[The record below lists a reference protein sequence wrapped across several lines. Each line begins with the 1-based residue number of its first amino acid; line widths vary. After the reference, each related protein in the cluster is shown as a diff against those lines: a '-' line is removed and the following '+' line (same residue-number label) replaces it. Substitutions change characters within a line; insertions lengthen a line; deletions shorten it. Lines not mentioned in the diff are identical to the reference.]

1 MWLKK
6 PVSVARSKSKIAILL
21 ILNVV
26 ILGELMQVTQVK
38 GEEYNFDYIDNYKKE
53 AKEYVGET
61 GKGDLAGKVKEL
73 DGYTDKPK
81 EVGYSEHELRSKG
94 DARVKGE
101 EKDENEGVREAIGA
115 AKSSYAEN
123 PHRSSYTVGKLQ
135 HEGFI
140 KKSDAVTSNP
150 ISGLNVEG
158 KTECKIADKN
168 VGGENVEFEEYY
180 VDVEDSRLIREDKKC
195 EEDEDRL
202 FYCIRKIKD
211 VKCQEKGDCGYNVGG
226 VLLDSVKSGIV
237 YRYSYPTLTFGN
249 AYGISSGYMTDAE
262 MAQSTVFRCGTNC
275 CGIETIRANF
285 DIKDKNNIGTFKL
298 SRITSVQPLMI
309 KLNGEVIYHSFGGY
323 KFEKTGRYASGNQL
337 RSYYAKNDAS
347 PPREWTSLIDTG
359 NGEYSCYPNNLG
371 YLTIREGSGIR
382 TAAGGEYFRPLDDRD
397 LKQKLREG
405 SNQLEITL
413 AFDDIGFLETEFY
426 LQQYCC
432 KEWSDEWDGDCPL

>member
-6 PVSVARSKSKIAILL
+6 PVSVVRSKSKIAILL

-26 ILGELMQVTQVK
+26 ILGELMQVKQVK
-38 GEEYNFDYIDNYKKE
+38 GGEYNFDYIDDYKKE

-73 DGYTDKPK
+73 EGYTDKPK

-135 HEGFI
+135 HEEFI

-168 VGGENVEFEEYY
+168 IGGENVEFEEYY

-211 VKCQEKGDCGYNVGG
+211 VKCKNQLDCGYNAGG
-226 VLLDSVKSGIV
+226 IEEGSVDTGIEWNYTYPYLRLGSKTGDWHFHGYKGSCDKITLRARFRVKDLNNVKKFKLHQISYDDHAMVRINGNIVHNTLSGYYLDITNR
-237 YRYSYPTLTFGN
+237 RYNSDRPGRADLI
-249 AYGISSGYMTDAE
+249 ISSGSNSGPCWRLYPTNGQNHYDYVGKDA
-262 MAQSTVFRCGTNC
+262 G
-275 CGIETIRANF
+275 
-285 DIKDKNNIGTFKL
+285 
-298 SRITSVQPLMI
+298 
-309 KLNGEVIYHSFGGY
+309 
-323 KFEKTGRYASGNQL
+323 
-337 RSYYAKNDAS
+337 SY
-347 PPREWTSLIDTG
+347 
-359 NGEYSCYPNNLG
+359 
-371 YLTIREGSGIR
+371 
-382 TAAGGEYFRPLDDRD
+382 
-397 LKQKLREG
+397 LREG
-405 SNQLEITL
+405 WNEIEIEL
-413 AFDDIGFLETEFY
+413 VYSWEGQVNVVFEAE
-426 LQQYCC
+426 QYCC

>member
-6 PVSVARSKSKIAILL
+6 PVSVVRSKSKIAILL

-26 ILGELMQVTQVK
+26 ILGELMQVKQVK
-38 GEEYNFDYIDNYKKE
+38 GGEYNFDYIDDYKKE

-73 DGYTDKPK
+73 EGYTDKPK

-135 HEGFI
+135 HEEFI

-168 VGGENVEFEEYY
+168 IGGENVEFEEYY

-211 VKCQEKGDCGYNVGG
+211 VKCMSKVECSFDNAGGEGGLYTSASNSEFMSASGGMTWSYSGDILSFGEDHAYLYGSLEDESGG
-226 VLLDSVKSGIV
+226 CHSRSFTAKF
-237 YRYSYPTLTFGN
+237 Y
-249 AYGISSGYMTDAE
+249 
-262 MAQSTVFRCGTNC
+262 
-275 CGIETIRANF
+275 
-285 DIKDKNNIGTFKL
+285 IKDKGNVSEFRIIKIHENNL
-298 SRITSVQPLMI
+298 
-309 KLNGEVIYHSFGGY
+309 LNISING
-323 KFEKTGRYASGNQL
+323 
-337 RSYYAKNDAS
+337 
-347 PPREWTSLIDTG
+347 SLIR
-359 NGEYSCYPNNLG
+359 NGYSLG
-371 YLTIREGSGIR
+371 GGDCWHN
-382 TAAGGEYFRPLDDRD
+382 AGKTTWEDWNFD
-397 LKQKLREG
+397 LKPHIQEG
-405 SNQLEITL
+405 WNTMTIDLKYTKGGHAAIRIK
-413 AFDDIGFLETEFY
+413 AK
-426 LQQYCC
+426 QYCC
-432 KEWSDEWDGDCPL
+432 KEWSEEWDGDCPL